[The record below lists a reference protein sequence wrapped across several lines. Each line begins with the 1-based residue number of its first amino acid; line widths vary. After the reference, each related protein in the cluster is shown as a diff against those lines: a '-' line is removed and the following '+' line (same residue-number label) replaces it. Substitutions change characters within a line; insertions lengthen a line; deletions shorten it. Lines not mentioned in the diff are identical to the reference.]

1 MSRAAAGWD
10 VVVVGGGPAGLSAAL
25 WLARYRRRALVLDAG
40 RPRNRVTWAVHG
52 FPGLPDLPPDEIR
65 ARLREQAMAAGAEFA
80 SGTVRSVEG
89 AQDAFTVRTDEG
101 AIQHARRVLLAFG
114 LRDLLPELP
123 GLEEAFG
130 QSAFH
135 CPDCDGPSV
144 VGAPVAVYGRDREAA
159 ALALYLLTW
168 ASSVQLLTDGAPN
181 ELRPEE
187 LDKLRANDIQLRTE
201 RVRRIVAAGGRLE
214 RIELDA
220 PPAVTAEALFF
231 HLGARPACDI
241 AEVLGCD
248 REGGQL
254 TVDHAQETSI
264 RGVFAA
270 GDLAGPPYLA
280 VSAAAS
286 GVRAALAIHRSL
298 LPASRHL

>member
-1 MSRAAAGWD
+1 MSRAAPAWD

-25 WLARYRRRALVLDAG
+25 WLARYRRRVLVFDAG
-40 RPRNRVTWAVHG
+40 RPRNRATWAVHG
-52 FPGLPDLPPDEIR
+52 FPGLPDLPPDELR
-65 ARLREQAMAAGAEFA
+65 ARLREQAMAVGAEFSA
-80 SGTVRSVEG
+80 GTVRAVDGS
-89 AQDAFTVRTDEG
+89 QDAFTIGTHEG
-101 AIQHARRVLLAFG
+101 ATHRARRVLLAFG
-114 LRDLLPELP
+114 LRDVLPDVP

-144 VGAPVAVYGRDREAA
+144 VGAPVAVYGRDQEAA

-168 ASSVQLLTDGAPN
+168 ASRVELLSDGAPS
-181 ELRPEE
+181 ELGPDHLER
-187 LDKLRANDIQLRTE
+187 LRQNDVPVRSE
-201 RVRRIVAAGGRLE
+201 KVRRIVAPGGRLE
-214 RIELDA
+214 RIELEAA
-220 PPAVTAEALFF
+220 PDVAAEALFF

-241 AEVLGCD
+241 AEALGCERD
-248 REGGQL
+248 GGQPV
-254 TVDHAQETSI
+254 VDHAQETSV

-270 GDLAGPPYLA
+270 GDLVGPPYLA

-298 LPASRHL
+298 VPPSRRI